1 MVDPAEVPEY
11 NRRCMNAQKLAQ
23 ACVTVYLG
31 LDATAEE
38 IGLKGYDTF
47 MREDPNNRNQY
58 AASANIEG
66 FVYASLNAFHQT
78 AVNFIGQNAGAQQ
91 YKRVVKT
98 LWICLICVAVVGLVL
113 GSLAYCFGPVLLSL
127 YITDSQEAIAY
138 GMLRLSIICLTYCL
152 CGIMDVSTGAL
163 RGLGESFIP
172 MLISVLGVCGLRI
185 GWIYTIFQ
193 IPRFHT
199 PLCLFISYPVSW
211 TITFLFQMAAFFLVY
226 RKQKDA

>member
-1 MVDPAEVPEY
+1 MS
-11 NRRCMNAQKLAQ
+11 
-23 ACVTVYLG
+23 G
-31 LDATAEE
+31 S
-38 IGLKGYDTF
+38 
-47 MREDPNNRNQY
+47 

-66 FVYASLNAFHQT
+66 FVYVSLNAFHQT
-78 AVNFIGQNAGAQQ
+78 AVNFIGQNAGARQH
-91 YKRVVKT
+91 KRVVRT
-98 LWICLICVAVVGLVL
+98 LWICLVCVAVVGLVL
-113 GSLAYCFGPVLLSL
+113 GSLAYCFGPSLLSL

-138 GMLRLSIICLTYCL
+138 GMLRLSVICLTYCL

-193 IPRFHT
+193 VPRFHT

-211 TITFLFQMAAFFLVY
+211 VITFLCQMVAFFLVF
-226 RKQKDA
+226 RKQKQQ